1 MQQNTR
7 EKKNRNERR
16 AREYRYVAV
25 VFSFK
30 NLLRISLFKTST
42 LSVYKK
48 EHTTTL
54 ETNTTFCIGEGKQEE
69 NFVPHNQKT

>member
-1 MQQNTR
+1 MLQKP
-7 EKKNRNERR
+7 EKKKRGNVRAIRN
-16 AREYRYVAV
+16 YVAV

-48 EHTTTL
+48 KHYTTDL